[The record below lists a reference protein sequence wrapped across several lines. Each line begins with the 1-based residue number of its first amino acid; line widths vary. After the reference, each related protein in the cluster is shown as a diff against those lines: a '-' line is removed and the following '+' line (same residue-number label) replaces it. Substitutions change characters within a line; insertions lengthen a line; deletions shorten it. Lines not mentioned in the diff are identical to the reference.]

1 MNGLGCPDEDTEF
14 FVDSREPLKG
24 VGRRRCVW
32 SLREIMEAGLVEGG
46 EGAASLEDDE
56 DLKTAWHREKKEK
69 IQMLC
74 RKQNNRTVP
83 PPPTHTHKAVT
94 SQAKYWRNRQFCHT
108 WQCSWED

>member
-24 VGRRRCVW
+24 VGRRRRCVW

-56 DLKTAWHREKKEK
+56 DLKTAWQQGEKGKDSD
-69 IQMLC
+69 
-74 RKQNNRTVP
+74 
-83 PPPTHTHKAVT
+83 AV
-94 SQAKYWRNRQFCHT
+94 QEA
-108 WQCSWED
+108 E